1 MEEEIFYAGEKL
13 LSLIAYDEQIKNKNL
28 LIDKIQD
35 KIKIFNHWSYGSEK
49 KYKPKNT
56 RENKIKK
63 NINKTRFTGR

>member
-35 KIKIFNHWSYGSEK
+35 KIKIFNH
-49 KYKPKNT
+49 
-56 RENKIKK
+56 
-63 NINKTRFTGR
+63 